1 MLPVLGPF
9 AAYLG
14 TAAKLFGLVSKIY
27 EWGERGVGRAH
38 TSEEQRAAYVLRN
51 AGMLLAAIRTL
62 DNQVHSTIG
71 ALRTF
76 NPQWTDEQRSQVT
89 TRINDFAGQELVL
102 PIVRQS
108 LTELT
113 GTLNDWQTWQ
123 LTKIKTEPIRQLL
136 TCGLSIQVA
145 AGASDV
151 TPFDDART
159 LRTFLEGVRTASTS
173 GEIDAVI
180 KQADAVL
187 EAFDRRTLA
196 DADHAFGELRQDILH
211 LYPGLQ
217 DAVPDWAVSLDDL
230 KVARGPLPR

>member
-27 EWGERGVGRAH
+27 EWGERAVGRAH
-38 TSEEQRAAYVLRN
+38 TSEEQRAAHVLRN

-76 NPQWTDEQRSQVT
+76 NPMWTDEQRRQVT

-113 GTLNDWQTWQ
+113 GTLNDCQTWQ
-123 LTKIKTEPIRQLL
+123 LTKIKTEPTRQLL

-145 AGASDV
+145 AGVSDV

-159 LRTFLEGVRTASTS
+159 LRTFLEGIRTASTS
-173 GEIDAVI
+173 GEIDA
-180 KQADAVL
+180 
-187 EAFDRRTLA
+187 
-196 DADHAFGELRQDILH
+196 G
-211 LYPGLQ
+211 
-217 DAVPDWAVSLDDL
+217 
-230 KVARGPLPR
+230 

>member
-1 MLPVLGPF
+1 MLLVLGLF

-27 EWGERGVGRAH
+27 EMGERAVGRAH

-76 NPQWTDEQRSQVT
+76 NPNWTDEQRSQVT
-89 TRINDFAGQELVL
+89 TRINDFAGRELVL
-102 PIVRQS
+102 PVVRQS

-173 GEIDAVI
+173 REIDAVI

-187 EAFDRRTLA
+187 EAFDRRTVA
-196 DADHAFGELRQDILH
+196 DADHAFGELRQDILP

-230 KVARGPLPR
+230 RVARGPLPR

>member
-14 TAAKLFGLVSKIY
+14 TAAKLFGLVSTIY
-27 EWGERGVGRAH
+27 EWGERAVGRAH

-76 NPQWTDEQRSQVT
+76 NPNWTDEQRSQVT

>member
-27 EWGERGVGRAH
+27 EWGERAVGRAH

-76 NPQWTDEQRSQVT
+76 NPNWTDEQRSQVT

-145 AGASDV
+145 AGDSDV

-173 GEIDAVI
+173 REIDAVI

-187 EAFDRRTLA
+187 EAFDRRTVA

-230 KVARGPLPR
+230 RVARGPLPR

>member
-14 TAAKLFGLVSKIY
+14 TAAKLFGLVSKFY
-27 EWGERGVGRAH
+27 ECGERAVGRAH

-76 NPQWTDEQRSQVT
+76 NPNWTDEQRSQVT

-113 GTLNDWQTWQ
+113 GALNDWQTWQ

-159 LRTFLEGVRTASTS
+159 LRTLLEGVRTAARAARLMRSSNRLTPSSRPSIGAHWRTRTMPSASSGRTYCTSTR
-173 GEIDAVI
+173 GCKMRCRI
-180 KQADAVL
+180 
-187 EAFDRRTLA
+187 
-196 DADHAFGELRQDILH
+196 G
-211 LYPGLQ
+211 P
-217 DAVPDWAVSLDDL
+217 SLWMT
-230 KVARGPLPR
+230 

>member
-27 EWGERGVGRAH
+27 EWGERAVGRAH

-108 LTELT
+108 VIELT

>member
-27 EWGERGVGRAH
+27 EWGERAVGRAH

-76 NPQWTDEQRSQVT
+76 NPNWTDEQRSQVT

>member
-27 EWGERGVGRAH
+27 EWGERAVGRAH

-76 NPQWTDEQRSQVT
+76 NPKWTDEQRSQVT

-159 LRTFLEGVRTASTS
+159 LRTLLEGVRTASTS

-196 DADHAFGELRQDILH
+196 DADHAFGELRQDILQ

>member
-27 EWGERGVGRAH
+27 EWGERAVGRAH

-76 NPQWTDEQRSQVT
+76 NPNWTDEQRSQVA

-123 LTKIKTEPIRQLL
+123 LTKIKTEPVRQLL

-187 EAFDRRTLA
+187 EAFGRRTLA
-196 DADHAFGELRQDILH
+196 DADHAFGELRQDIFH

-217 DAVPDWAVSLDDL
+217 DAAGLGRLS
-230 KVARGPLPR
+230 G

>member
-14 TAAKLFGLVSKIY
+14 TAAKLF
-27 EWGERGVGRAH
+27 WPGEHNLRVGRTRRRGRAH
-38 TSEEQRAAYVLRN
+38 TSEEQRRAYVLRN

-76 NPQWTDEQRSQVT
+76 NAKWTDEQRSQVT
-89 TRINDFAGQELVL
+89 TRINHFAGQELVL

-123 LTKIKTEPIRQLL
+123 LTKIKSEPIRQLL
-136 TCGLSIQVA
+136 T
-145 AGASDV
+145 
-151 TPFDDART
+151 
-159 LRTFLEGVRTASTS
+159 
-173 GEIDAVI
+173 
-180 KQADAVL
+180 
-187 EAFDRRTLA
+187 
-196 DADHAFGELRQDILH
+196 
-211 LYPGLQ
+211 
-217 DAVPDWAVSLDDL
+217 
-230 KVARGPLPR
+230 

>member
-27 EWGERGVGRAH
+27 EWGERAVGRAH

-76 NPQWTDEQRSQVT
+76 NPNWTDEQRSQVT

-145 AGASDV
+145 AVASDV

>member
-27 EWGERGVGRAH
+27 EWGERAVGRAH
-38 TSEEQRAAYVLRN
+38 TSEEQRAAYCLRN

-76 NPQWTDEQRSQVT
+76 NPKWTDEQRSQVT

-123 LTKIKTEPIRQLL
+123 LTKIKTEPIRQL
-136 TCGLSIQVA
+136 
-145 AGASDV
+145 
-151 TPFDDART
+151 
-159 LRTFLEGVRTASTS
+159 ST
-173 GEIDAVI
+173 
-180 KQADAVL
+180 
-187 EAFDRRTLA
+187 DRRTLA

>member
-27 EWGERGVGRAH
+27 EWGERAVGRAH
-38 TSEEQRAAYVLRN
+38 TSEEQLAAYVLRN

-62 DNQVHSTIG
+62 DNHVTVRLAPSGPSTRIG
-71 ALRTF
+71 PMSR
-76 NPQWTDEQRSQVT
+76 RSQVT

-108 LTELT
+108 LIELA

-217 DAVPDWAVSLDDL
+217 DAVLDWAVSLDDL

>member
-27 EWGERGVGRAH
+27 EWGERAVGRAH

-76 NPQWTDEQRSQVT
+76 NPKWTDEQRTQVT

-159 LRTFLEGVRTASTS
+159 LRTFLEGIRTASTS

>member
-27 EWGERGVGRAH
+27 EWGERAVGRAH

-76 NPQWTDEQRSQVT
+76 NPNWTDEQRSQVT

-113 GTLNDWQTWQ
+113 GALNDWQTWQ

-173 GEIDAVI
+173 REIDAVI
-180 KQADAVL
+180 KKADAVL
-187 EAFDRRTLA
+187 EAFDRRTVA

-230 KVARGPLPR
+230 RVARGPLPR

>member
-27 EWGERGVGRAH
+27 EWGERAVGRAH

-76 NPQWTDEQRSQVT
+76 NPNWTDEQRSQVT

-108 LTELT
+108 LIELT

-159 LRTFLEGVRTASTS
+159 LRTFLEGVSTASTS

-187 EAFDRRTLA
+187 EAFDRRTVA

-230 KVARGPLPR
+230 RVARGPLPR